1 MTPRGMTRLKIW
13 LVVVGVFILGCVTGA
28 SLDSL
33 YRLKASNAERQEKHG
48 RRDKENVLEKMKSDL
63 NLTEQQATEIRAII
77 EQSREEYRALR
88 NEVRPRYDAVRA
100 GARARIRALLNPEQQ
115 QRFDAKTAERDARR
129 GEGKRRERSD
139 DR

>member
-13 LVVVGVFILGCVTGA
+13 LVVVGVFVLGCVTGA

-33 YRLKASNAERQEKHG
+33 YRLKASNADRQERHG
-48 RRDKENVLEKMKSDL
+48 RRDKGNVFEEMKRDL
-63 NLTEQQATEIRAII
+63 NLTEQQATAVRAIT

-88 NEVRPRYDAVRA
+88 NEVRPRYEAVRA
-100 GARARIRALLNPEQQ
+100 SARARIRALLNPEQQ
-115 QRFDAKTAERDARR
+115 QRFDAKAAERDARR
-129 GEGKRRERSD
+129 EEGKRR

>member
-1 MTPRGMTRLKIW
+1 MTLRGLTRLKIW
-13 LVVVGVFILGCVTGA
+13 LVVVGVFVLGCVTGA

-33 YRLKASNAERQEKHG
+33 YRLKASNGERQERHG
-48 RRDKENVLEKMKSDL
+48 RRDKENVFEKMKSDL
-63 NLTEQQATEIRAII
+63 NLTDQQATEVRAII

-100 GARARIRALLNPEQQ
+100 GARARIRALLNAEQQ

-129 GEGKRRERSD
+129 EEGKRR

>member
-1 MTPRGMTRLKIW
+1 MTPRGLTRLKIW
-13 LVVVGVFILGCVTGA
+13 LVVLGVFVLGCVTGA

-33 YRLKASNAERQEKHG
+33 YRLKASNAGRQEKPG
-48 RRDKENVLEKMKSDL
+48 RRDKENVFEKMKGEL
-63 NLTEQQATEIRAII
+63 NLTEQQATDVRAII

-115 QRFDAKTAERDARR
+115 QRFDATTAERDARR
-129 GEGKRRERSD
+129 EEGKRRD
-139 DR
+139 H